1 MMDAYRF
8 YSPLWFAALPFALG
22 ALWYAH
28 TARARTAVVFSSLA
42 DLKGLPVTLAQR
54 IKRFLPLLHGLAL
67 VLIIGA
73 LARPQ
78 VGRSENRV
86 YTEGIAIQMA
96 LDVSGSMEALDFQL
110 EGKNDNRLNAVK
122 YVVKNFVTGSKELKL
137 TGRPSD
143 LIGVVAFGGFADS
156 KVPLTL
162 DHGALLDIVNSLEVP
177 KMLRDR
183 RGTIINRDTLREDL
197 ATAIG
202 DGLALS
208 IDRLKNINAKS
219 KVLILLTDGDSNAGV
234 VEPLEA
240 AKAAKELGIKIYSIG
255 IGSNGVAPI
264 PVEDEFGRRYL
275 QKQVFKI
282 NEDLLREIA
291 EIGGGKYYNAN
302 NTESL
307 AAVYADIDRLE
318 KSKVEETPFTEHTE
332 LYIWLVIPG
341 FALLALVS
349 ILYAT
354 RFRSLP

>member
-1 MMDAYRF
+1 MDAYRF
-8 YSPLWFAALPFALG
+8 FSPLWFAALPFALG

-28 TARARTAVVFSSLA
+28 NTRARTAVVFSSLA

-110 EGKNDNRLNAVK
+110 DGRNDNRINAVK
-122 YVVKNFVTGSKELKL
+122 YVVRNFVTGSKELKL
-137 TGRPSD
+137 SGRPSD
-143 LIGVVAFGGFADS
+143 LVGIVAFGGYADS

-162 DHGALLDIVNSLEVP
+162 DHGALLDIVNSLEIP
-177 KMLRDR
+177 KILRDR
-183 RGTIINRDTLREDL
+183 RGNIINKDTIGEDL

-208 IDRLKNINAKS
+208 IDRLKNVEAKS
-219 KVLILLTDGDSNAGV
+219 KVLILLTDGDNNAGV

-240 AKAAKELGIKIYSIG
+240 AKLAKDLGIKIYAIG

-275 QKQVFKI
+275 EKRRFKI
-282 NEDLLREIA
+282 DEALLRQIA

-302 NTESL
+302 DTASL

-318 KSKVEETPFTEHTE
+318 KSKVEETHFTEYTE
-332 LYIWLVIPG
+332 LYTWLVIPG
-341 FALLALVS
+341 LALLALVS
-349 ILYAT
+349 VLYAT